1 MINNIIDNLTKPNGA
16 RVICL
21 SGLSLENSQTVIA
34 NITKHFSI
42 TAGEVW
48 QAQELPLSIT
58 EVRDLTKWI
67 IQKPLSGKD
76 KIVILSLDNIKH
88 EAANALLKTLEEP
101 PNYAIIVA
109 TISEQGKLL
118 PTIKSRVQLYYAP
131 GARQSRSGKKEI
143 GSLAAAFSTCGVDKT
158 MAEQIMDAWLVE
170 LGTDVRDGNN
180 SEDIEKL
187 LEYKSFSQI
196 NCNPKILLENA
207 FLVRYKKLL

>member
-1 MINNIIDNLTKPNGA
+1 M
-16 RVICL
+16 
-21 SGLSLENSQTVIA
+21 
-34 NITKHFSI
+34 
-42 TAGEVW
+42 
-48 QAQELPLSIT
+48 
-58 EVRDLTKWI
+58 
-67 IQKPLSGKD
+67 
-76 KIVILSLDNIKH
+76 
-88 EAANALLKTLEEP
+88 
-101 PNYAIIVA
+101 A